1 MKAHRRNGIPTLM
14 LQDGGGSLI
23 SRFFNPNPAQ
33 RKAREQQRMGLRS
46 ILLAKPTPLT
56 NIDQQSYD
64 IITEAIRPL
73 QSFYQQSES
82 GSASRGMSPT
92 DYAKSLADSYVN
104 LGEYISG
111 SQVGT
116 GLRRSNADPN
126 PVLQVGPQFAANLQ
140 ERIGAE
146 INRVNPVEPVSDSM
160 YEFSVQEA
168 LLRSAQDSAAR
179 AEADALRQATGAP
192 TRAEEAA
199 ATATTPAATATTPAG
214 TATTPAETA
223 TTPAETA
230 ATSAETAAT
239 PAATVAPEGPE
250 KEALR
255 QATGAPTQ
263 AEEAAATAATPT
275 GTAAE
280 QPIAIEPDD
289 SVAGTLN
296 SILLGDG
303 AKFDEE
309 ERLKQLKKTFGL
321 NLSDMERSAPALAF
335 SFALMGATKEPG
347 ESPLQAFIRN
357 AGAAGQSAL
366 AQQQALDAKQRSLD
380 AALISP
386 ILTERRAAETI
397 ERDKEWVTYWDGT
410 TGDGLPNF
418 KSTKM
423 NARQIEEAQKAGIE
437 LVPLGLAGNYI
448 AQSAVV
454 QRATKDAE
462 GKLGKAIFDRRK
474 DIAAAIQGTVR
485 EAEGRK
491 VRDVTG
497 RVDGS
502 PTTMTFNADPA
513 GRFNNTSAGLSSTST
528 SMEKVDDMIKAVDQ
542 GALNAVGTFNY
553 VIEGAKDYVFGGV
566 GSNINET
573 VSTLRSVGKV
583 SGDLAWNGDNDEEV
597 KSQLKRAMGKGYDQ
611 DLSAEQNFRKFFN
624 EKAVFAN
631 VTEEDLDRL
640 KGEVK
645 AAKTQEERSLYQAR
659 IDYLVNQRSLAAS
672 LAPLLLGESGR
683 TISDGDRIRVIE
695 LMGGFAS
702 GLKVTKPQ
710 EASTTL
716 RELKSILGR
725 NAEKLVASLES
736 EVLELET
743 ASKTPLY
750 LGTKNEMVFNMT
762 PPVAESLKKAQDALR
777 IYRQIFGQSGGSSAD
792 QNAPPSVYA
801 GTASNLKTVK

>member
-14 LQDGGGSLI
+14 LQEGGAPSTRSGGLASGAMVQALRSRDNYEAGLRQQRRQPPMTESQLARDIRRFGQVIDPAIQVPKGI
-23 SRFFNPNPAQ
+23 SALFNMYMENIGKPFAQYATKQVPSPYAIQQAAEESAQAQAQAQADLATTQAQ
-33 RKAREQQRMGLRS
+33 RA
-46 ILLAKPTPLT
+46 
-56 NIDQQSYD
+56 
-64 IITEAIRPL
+64 
-73 QSFYQQSES
+73 
-82 GSASRGMSPT
+82 
-92 DYAKSLADSYVN
+92 
-104 LGEYISG
+104 
-111 SQVGT
+111 
-116 GLRRSNADPN
+116 
-126 PVLQVGPQFAANLQ
+126 
-140 ERIGAE
+140 
-146 INRVNPVEPVSDSM
+146 
-160 YEFSVQEA
+160 
-168 LLRSAQDSAAR
+168 
-179 AEADALRQATGAP
+179 ADALSGGVLRPQTTAAP
-192 TRAEEAA
+192 QPPE
-199 ATATTPAATATTPAG
+199 
-214 TATTPAETA
+214 TPAEA
-223 TTPAETA
+223 AQAEQAAETA
-230 ATSAETAAT
+230 EASQDAASVSST
-239 PAATVAPEGPE
+239 EE
-250 KEALR
+250 EALR

-289 SVAGTLN
+289 SVTGKLN
-296 SILLGDG
+296 KVLLGDG

-437 LVPLGLAGNYI
+437 LVPLGLAGSYI
-448 AQSAVV
+448 AQSAQV
-454 QRATKDAE
+454 QKARKEAE
-462 GKLGKAIFDRRK
+462 VNLGKAILAQRK
-474 DIAAAIQGTVR
+474 DIAEAMRGTVR
-485 EAEGRK
+485 KSESGRD
-491 VRDVTG
+491 VRDVVG
-497 RVDGS
+497 RIDGS

-528 SMEKVDDMIKAVDQ
+528 SMAKVDDMIKAVDQ

-640 KGEVK
+640 KGEVN

>member
-14 LQDGGGSLI
+14 LKDGGGSLI
-23 SRFFNPNPAQ
+23 SRFFNANPAQ
-33 RKAREQQRMGLRS
+33 RKIREQQRMGLRS

-92 DYAKSLADSYVN
+92 DYAKSLADSYVK

-126 PVLQVGPQFAANLQ
+126 PVSQVGPQFAANLR

-160 YEFSVQEA
+160 YEFSVQDA
-168 LLRSAQDSAAR
+168 LLRSAQDSAATVAPEGPE
-179 AEADALRQATGAP
+179 AEAPRQATGAP
-192 TRAEEAA
+192 TQAEEAA
-199 ATATTPAATATTPAG
+199 ETATTPAE

-239 PAATVAPEGPE
+239 PAG
-250 KEALR
+250 
-255 QATGAPTQ
+255 
-263 AEEAAATAATPT
+263 TAATPAASEAARQEQEGLA

-289 SVAGTLN
+289 SVTDKLN
-296 SILLGDG
+296 RILLGEKS
-303 AKFDEE
+303 KFDER
-309 ERLKQLKKTFGL
+309 ERLKQLKETFGL
-321 NLSDMERSAPALAF
+321 NLSDMERAAPALAF

-347 ESPLQAFIRN
+347 ESPLQAFIRS

-386 ILTERRAAETI
+386 ILTERRAAEAI

-410 TGDGLPNF
+410 TKDGLPNF

-437 LVPLGLAGNYI
+437 LVPLGLAGSYI
-448 AQSAVV
+448 SQSAQVIKARK
-454 QRATKDAE
+454 QAE
-462 GKLGKAIFDRRK
+462 VNLGKAILAQRK
-474 DIAAAIQGTVR
+474 AIAEAVQGNVR
-485 EAEGRK
+485 ESEGRK
-491 VRDVTG
+491 VRDVVGKTA
-497 RVDGS
+497 DGS
-502 PTTMTFNADPA
+502 PITMTFNADPA
-513 GRFNNTSAGLSSTST
+513 GRFNNTAQGLGSTNT
-528 SMEKVDDMIKAVDQ
+528 SVAKVDDMIKAVGQ
-542 GALNAVGTFNY
+542 GALNLEGTFTY
-553 VIEGAKDYVFGGV
+553 VMQGARDYVFGGV

-583 SGDLAWNGDNDEEV
+583 SGDLAWNGDNDKEAE
-597 KSQLKRAMGKGYDQ
+597 SQLKRAMGEGYDE

-631 VTEEDLDRL
+631 VTDEDLKRL
-640 KGEVK
+640 RGEAE
-645 AAKTQEERSLYQAR
+645 AAKTDEERSLYQAR

-702 GLKVTKPQ
+702 GLKVTRPQ
-710 EASTTL
+710 EALSTLEEL
-716 RELKSILGR
+716 RSILGR
-725 NAEKLVASLES
+725 NAEKLAASLES

-743 ASKTPLY
+743 ASKTPLFV
-750 LGTKNEMVFNMT
+750 GTKNEMVFNMT
-762 PPVAESLKKAQDALR
+762 PSVAQSLENAQDALR
-777 IYRQIFGQSGGSSAD
+777 IYKQIFGQSGGSSAD
-792 QNAPPSVYA
+792 QNAKPTVHA
-801 GTASNLKTVK
+801 GKARALKAGK

>member
-14 LQDGGGSLI
+14 LQTGGSPNYYAKSPISQAKPRELPKSPAGRRFYIPGIPGGDETRSLESRESDSSEESMLAESIKRAQSFDRAESLI
-23 SRFFNPNPAQ
+23 RSQFVRDLAPQLSAVFKDISADDYKTFKQAISPLA
-33 RKAREQQRMGLRS
+33 GLRS
-46 ILLAKPTPLT
+46 LGKNTPGRRREDYIPFSALK
-56 NIDQQSYD
+56 NRDPRPEYRD
-64 IITEAIRPL
+64 IIASAVGSLSRLPEGFVPQVVDPL
-73 QSFYQQSES
+73 KQSLESELS
-82 GSASRGMSPT
+82 RLSPRLGSPA
-92 DYAKSLADSYVN
+92 
-104 LGEYISG
+104 
-111 SQVGT
+111 
-116 GLRRSNADPN
+116 
-126 PVLQVGPQFAANLQ
+126 
-140 ERIGAE
+140 
-146 INRVNPVEPVSDSM
+146 
-160 YEFSVQEA
+160 SVQEA
-168 LLRSAQDSAAR
+168 LLESAKSSS
-179 AEADALRQATGAP
+179 
-192 TRAEEAA
+192 EAA
-199 ATATTPAATATTPAG
+199 AEAARQEQESAAAPQPPETPAGTEATPAG
-214 TATTPAETA
+214 TA
-223 TTPAETA
+223 
-230 ATSAETAAT
+230 ATS
-239 PAATVAPEGPE
+239 AATVAPEGPE

-491 VRDVTG
+491 VREVIG
-497 RVDGS
+497 R
-502 PTTMTFNADPA
+502 A
-513 GRFNNTSAGLSSTST
+513 
-528 SMEKVDDMIKAVDQ
+528 
-542 GALNAVGTFNY
+542 
-553 VIEGAKDYVFGGV
+553 
-566 GSNINET
+566 
-573 VSTLRSVGKV
+573 
-583 SGDLAWNGDNDEEV
+583 
-597 KSQLKRAMGKGYDQ
+597 
-611 DLSAEQNFRKFFN
+611 
-624 EKAVFAN
+624 
-631 VTEEDLDRL
+631 
-640 KGEVK
+640 
-645 AAKTQEERSLYQAR
+645 
-659 IDYLVNQRSLAAS
+659 
-672 LAPLLLGESGR
+672 
-683 TISDGDRIRVIE
+683 
-695 LMGGFAS
+695 
-702 GLKVTKPQ
+702 
-710 EASTTL
+710 
-716 RELKSILGR
+716 
-725 NAEKLVASLES
+725 
-736 EVLELET
+736 
-743 ASKTPLY
+743 
-750 LGTKNEMVFNMT
+750 
-762 PPVAESLKKAQDALR
+762 
-777 IYRQIFGQSGGSSAD
+777 
-792 QNAPPSVYA
+792 
-801 GTASNLKTVK
+801 

>member
-92 DYAKSLADSYVN
+92 DYAKSLADSYVK

-126 PVLQVGPQFAANLQ
+126 PVLQVGSQFAANLQ

-160 YEFSVQEA
+160 YEFSVQDA
-168 LLRSAQDSAAR
+168 LLRSAKDSAAR

-230 ATSAETAAT
+230 ATPAETAATSAETAAT
-239 PAATVAPEGPE
+239 S
-250 KEALR
+250 
-255 QATGAPTQ
+255 
-263 AEEAAATAATPT
+263 AATPATPAGVGPADYGSGIVGVDAQTDAAAGYGTSGTT

-280 QPIAIEPDD
+280 QPIAIKPDD

-303 AKFDEE
+303 AKFDDR
-309 ERLKQLKKTFGL
+309 ERLKQLKETFGL

-357 AGAAGQSAL
+357 AATAGQSAL
-366 AQQQALDAKQRSLD
+366 AQQQALDAKQRSID

-410 TGDGLPNF
+410 TKDGLPNF

-423 NARQIEEAQKAGIE
+423 NARQIEEAQKNNIQ

-448 AQSAVV
+448 AQSAAVI
-454 QRATKDAE
+454 RANK
-462 GKLGKAIFDRRK
+462 
-474 DIAAAIQGTVR
+474 
-485 EAEGRK
+485 EAEVDLEKALIKQAETLREEDRK
-491 VRDVTG
+491 FQEQRGERVKGEVVTVGSGDDKRIVVRVMANVNG
-497 RVDGS
+497 KPS
-502 PTTMTFNADPA
+502 PLVYNADPS
-513 GRFNNTSAGLSSTST
+513 TSLAGL
-528 SMEKVDDMIKAVDQ
+528 
-542 GALNAVGTFNY
+542 
-553 VIEGAKDYVFGGV
+553 
-566 GSNINET
+566 
-573 VSTLRSVGKV
+573 
-583 SGDLAWNGDNDEEV
+583 
-597 KSQLKRAMGKGYDQ
+597 
-611 DLSAEQNFRKFFN
+611 
-624 EKAVFAN
+624 
-631 VTEEDLDRL
+631 
-640 KGEVK
+640 
-645 AAKTQEERSLYQAR
+645 
-659 IDYLVNQRSLAAS
+659 QR
-672 LAPLLLGESGR
+672 
-683 TISDGDRIRVIE
+683 
-695 LMGGFAS
+695 
-702 GLKVTKPQ
+702 Q
-710 EASTTL
+710 
-716 RELKSILGR
+716 
-725 NAEKLVASLES
+725 
-736 EVLELET
+736 
-743 ASKTPLY
+743 
-750 LGTKNEMVFNMT
+750 
-762 PPVAESLKKAQDALR
+762 
-777 IYRQIFGQSGGSSAD
+777 
-792 QNAPPSVYA
+792 
-801 GTASNLKTVK
+801 